1 MFKITLQLDEAN
13 TYIANYHRN
22 GKANLSFYHLQI
34 SYLGAPNID

>member
-13 TYIANYHRN
+13 THIANYDRN

>member
-13 TYIANYHRN
+13 TYIANYDRN
-22 GKANLSFYHLQI
+22 GKDNLSFYHLQI